1 RRRREG
7 AAPDGKMVYPGGPL
21 MLIWRERRKD
31 EFGCPLD
38 GLDSSRLTLGA
49 VKEVDWTEDGEE
61 GALAELK
68 RRRFVTG
75 GWGEG
80 EEEGGE
86 KDDDGEVFGD
96 FEDLETG
103 QRFGRRAGDEEEGT
117 DEELEA
123 RQDAELAR
131 LAKKVSLKEK
141 FNAEFDSGKIHQSSG
156 VMDSEG
162 VGEGMRGGKKVGR
175 KSRKEVEEED
185 AALDEEERQAL
196 LLAAKLKEDQK
207 ARNQAEFAED
217 GYVQRLKFEGFR
229 QGLYVR
235 ISLKG
240 VSAEF
245 SQHFR
250 PSVPVVVGGLLPHE
264 TAMGLVRCRVKKHR
278 WHRKIL
284 KANDPVIFSLGWR
297 RFQSVPIFSTEDQNE
312 RQRYLKYT
320 PEHMHCFATFYG
332 PLCPPNTGLLA
343 FQSLSSSI
351 PGFRV
356 ALTGI
361 VLELDSSFHVA
372 KKLKLIGTPCKI
384 FKNTAFISGMFNS
397 DLEVAKFEGA
407 KIRTVSGVRGQIKKA
422 AGPGGRE
429 GGRKGTFRATFED
442 KVLMS
447 DIVFCRTWVPV
458 EPARLY
464 NPVCSLLARREGGR
478 EGATGGGKTEGGGE
492 GGVALMKT
500 TAMLRREKQ
509 VPIPVNKDSLYKPVV
524 REVRKFNTLQVP
536 KSLQAALPFA
546 SKPKVQQKRSGA
558 HEGYLKKR
566 AVVMDPEEKKKHF
579 LLQALATV
587 RNAKLAKA
595 KLRREEKLAARD
607 KVKEKQQELFAV
619 QGKTEKKRKY
629 REQGKAQQARQK
641 RRS

>member
-1 RRRREG
+1 
-7 AAPDGKMVYPGGPL
+7 
-21 MLIWRERRKD
+21 
-31 EFGCPLD
+31 
-38 GLDSSRLTLGA
+38 
-49 VKEVDWTEDGEE
+49 
-61 GALAELK
+61 
-68 RRRFVTG
+68 
-75 GWGEG
+75 
-80 EEEGGE
+80 
-86 KDDDGEVFGD
+86 VFGD

-103 QRFGRRAGDEEEGT
+103 QRFGRRAGDDEEGT

-217 GYVQRLKFEGFR
+217 GDVQRLKFEGFR
-229 QGLYVR
+229 QVSNKHITPLVFPFSHSP
-235 ISLKG
+235 SLPPSLPPSL
-240 VSAEF
+240 VSCLA
-245 SQHFR
+245 SQSPLTQHSSIPLPLPSSLSPSFR
-250 PSVPVVVGGLLPHE
+250 VCTCASALRACLPSFPSIFVPPSLWWWAGCYHTKRPWAWFVVGSRSIAGIARYVGREGCCLCFSVIVTANPSPSLLPPSIPPSSQ
-264 TAMGLVRCRVKKHR
+264 
-278 WHRKIL
+278 IL

-332 PLCPPNTGLLA
+332 PLCPPNTGMASLPSVPSSFSFSFLSSFPPFLHIRFHSNCHPQALSSRPLPSSLPPSLPPSLPLSSGLLA

-397 DLEVAKFEGA
+397 DLEVAKFEG
-407 KIRTVSGVRGQIKKA
+407 TSL
-422 AGPGGRE
+422 PPSLPLLL
-429 GGRKGTFRATFED
+429 F
-442 KVLMS
+442 LS
-447 DIVFCRTWVPV
+447 SC
-458 EPARLY
+458 L
-464 NPVCSLLARREGGR
+464 SLLFF
-478 EGATGGGKTEGGGE
+478 
-492 GGVALMKT
+492 
-500 TAMLRREKQ
+500 
-509 VPIPVNKDSLYKPVV
+509 PS
-524 REVRKFNTLQVP
+524 
-536 KSLQAALPFA
+536 
-546 SKPKVQQKRSGA
+546 
-558 HEGYLKKR
+558 
-566 AVVMDPEEKKKHF
+566 
-579 LLQALATV
+579 LLQAS
-587 RNAKLAKA
+587 
-595 KLRREEKLAARD
+595 
-607 KVKEKQQELFAV
+607 
-619 QGKTEKKRKY
+619 
-629 REQGKAQQARQK
+629 QA
-641 RRS
+641 